1 MASLFTTSYGNG
13 VMPIFFL
20 TIFTCS
26 QIQPQK
32 LSTCIHQLCSYPTE
46 EPKVYSE
53 DKKTAHKQR
62 FDEVKEQKKKNF
74 TTPYGPLFKK
84 SKHPLA
90 IMVR

>member
-1 MASLFTTSYGNG
+1 
-13 VMPIFFL
+13 
-20 TIFTCS
+20 
-26 QIQPQK
+26 
-32 LSTCIHQLCSYPTE
+32 LCSHPTE

-53 DKKTAHKQR
+53 DKKTAHKER
-62 FDEVKEQKKKNF
+62 FDEVKKQKKKNF